1 MNTGSISSIPTERV
15 RAARQPKRPLS
26 RYFFFRHMYM
36 HRRLVS
42 RKRLSVMQEYAAGEQ
57 AKQGGREKGGPPV
70 RIQREKLIGRNGGA
84 YSAEGGDEHS
94 STKGAAPGEKGEY
107 SY

>member
-42 RKRLSVMQEYAAGEQ
+42 RKRLSVMGASRNMLPGNRQSRVAAKRAVLLSVSS
-57 AKQGGREKGGPPV
+57 AK
-70 RIQREKLIGRNGGA
+70 
-84 YSAEGGDEHS
+84 S
-94 STKGAAPGEKGEY
+94 S
-107 SY
+107 